1 MLICQPSSRVVN
13 LLFSIEEKLKLRI
26 ASSSVPLCKWVMA
39 SFHPELSK
47 TVKEN
52 VIAVTCVVYCY
63 FPTGLKP
70 FSRFLS
76 FKCHEIIDCLRY
88 WWINS
93 PIVFAFQQYLFI
105 RVTPVREHQLE
116 NFIIRD
122 LNIRLNRYQS
132 VFFYRQ
138 EKLVIFFSSIWKW
151 FSNFQFEQ
159 FSSTLNFSKLRSDF
173 DIARLSNT
181 EDEFINCRLA
191 KCSIIFNFVL
201 QKNRMEMKNS
211 SWNSTDLAAFLN
223 ELFFVLFS
231 VSHILCIRPAINS

>member
-132 VFFYRQ
+132 VFFIV
-138 EKLVIFFSSIWKW
+138 KKSLWFSSAQ
-151 FSNFQFEQ
+151 FGNGFQ
-159 FSSTLNFSKLRSDF
+159 
-173 DIARLSNT
+173 
-181 EDEFINCRLA
+181 
-191 KCSIIFNFVL
+191 IFNLNNSHQL
-201 QKNRMEMKNS
+201 QIFQNWGVISILPVYLTQRMNS
-211 SWNSTDLAAFLN
+211 
-223 ELFFVLFS
+223 
-231 VSHILCIRPAINS
+231 